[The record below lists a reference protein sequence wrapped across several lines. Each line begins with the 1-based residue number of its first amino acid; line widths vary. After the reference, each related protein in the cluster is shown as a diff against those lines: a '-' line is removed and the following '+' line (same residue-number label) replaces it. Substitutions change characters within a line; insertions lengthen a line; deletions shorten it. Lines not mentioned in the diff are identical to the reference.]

1 MSHQVSVVRIN
12 DSAEAL
18 LTSASNARVAK
29 KIETKLRELN
39 TKFEKVVEKSETR
52 GQHLENVS
60 TQLDAFTV
68 SVEHFEEWYIEIVE
82 IIESREVLAL
92 DIESYARKIDEIS
105 RQRDSR
111 SDDFDGMVRTGKELV
126 TKKDVTDTAPVKD
139 KIKNLEGQWKELN
152 DVLDERARNG
162 KERSEQLLAYEQLR
176 DRCIQWLTTTENML
190 DNVQPVGL
198 EQEIV
203 KKQTEDLKPIL
214 KEYREYG
221 TTIDKLNELG
231 NAYDA
236 LLRGERPESP
246 TRRRSSVTPVKRPSI
261 TSPLKS
267 PGGVWPRC
275 SSPSQTCCEPEGRYS
290 LSTLEHEAT
299 ALATSHTLHPFPLPP
314 LLPALP

>member
-1 MSHQVSVVRIN
+1 MISYGLMKCFIN
-12 DSAEAL
+12 
-18 LTSASNARVAK
+18 R
-29 KIETKLRELN
+29 
-39 TKFEKVVEKSETR
+39 FEKVVEKSETR

-82 IIESREVLAL
+82 VIESREVLAL

-111 SDDFDGMVRTGKELV
+111 SDDFDGMIRTGKELV

-190 DNVQPVGL
+190 DNAQPVGL
-198 EQEIV
+198 EQDIV
-203 KKQTEDLKPIL
+203 KKQTDDLKPIL

-221 TTIDKLNELG
+221 TTIDRLNELG

-267 PGGVWPRC
+267 PGIA
-275 SSPSQTCCEPEGRYS
+275 
-290 LSTLEHEAT
+290 LTLFVVLEYV
-299 ALATSHTLHPFPLPP
+299 
-314 LLPALP
+314 